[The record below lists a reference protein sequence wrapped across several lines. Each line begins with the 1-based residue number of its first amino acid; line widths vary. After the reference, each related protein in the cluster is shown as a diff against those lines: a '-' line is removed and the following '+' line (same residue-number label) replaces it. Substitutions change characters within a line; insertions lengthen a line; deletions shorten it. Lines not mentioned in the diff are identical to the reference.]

1 MTPGKNE
8 GGVRMDESSDV
19 VVSDPSLPDVTS
31 ELQLIS
37 ALLMNIARDISFI
50 KKRLDLDRTVTG
62 KDYMSWVENLDQDLE
77 RAIRDSGKLRQRLFH
92 GRAAE

>member
-1 MTPGKNE
+1 
-8 GGVRMDESSDV
+8 MDERSDA
-19 VVSDPSLPDVTS
+19 VVSDPSLQDMTG

-92 GRAAE
+92 GQAAE